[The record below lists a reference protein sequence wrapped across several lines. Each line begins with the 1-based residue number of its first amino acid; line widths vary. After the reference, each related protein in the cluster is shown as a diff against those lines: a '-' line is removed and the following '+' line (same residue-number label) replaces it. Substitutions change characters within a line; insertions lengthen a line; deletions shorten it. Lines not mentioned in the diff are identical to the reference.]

1 MIRNYSTINY
11 FDDDLNN
18 ERDIFFK
25 TMNSFHTQ
33 RKAEENFMTET
44 NNNISAI
51 NSYYYDEEWKFRNEF
66 RKQKKL
72 MIDDYSNS
80 ISPFDYNREAKIG
93 EMNNIYDTA
102 SRKFLERINNRR
114 LQAIKNYKQQRSY
127 QYNNMIENHNNFWK
141 KKSPKLLLSDEY
153 LWK

>member
-11 FDDDLNN
+11 FDYDLNN
-18 ERDIFFK
+18 ERDLFFK

-51 NSYYYDEEWKFRNEF
+51 HSYYDDEEWKFRNQF
-66 RKQKKL
+66 REQKKL

-93 EMNNIYDTA
+93 EMNYIYDTA
-102 SRKFLERINNRR
+102 SRKFLERIKNRR

-141 KKSPKLLLSDEY
+141 KKSRKLLLSDEY